1 MTSKELTALEA
12 LELLKKL
19 KKNNIDN
26 QIVEDMLLDII
37 EKNIKK
43 YESMK
48 RGGKN
53 DK

>member
-1 MTSKELTALEA
+1 MTGKELTALEA

-43 YESMK
+43 YEL
-48 RGGKN
+48 REEVEEN